1 MNQTAKLKI
10 IISDALQFFLNNLV
24 QIASLC
30 LPWLLAAA
38 LVEYAIILI
47 GQNQDTSAPLFLVAW
62 TFDLIVYPVY
72 TGALIMLMARRAQR
86 EQPSNNE
93 LTGAAI
99 KTWQPLFL
107 VHIIV
112 SGLKAMGFLLF
123 IVPGIYLSVRLSFA
137 EFHLVLEGLKPM
149 EAIQKSFQ
157 TTKAYFGLILLL
169 LAIFMIPLA
178 LVAFVMVSALE
189 ALKLN
194 LIFNVLLGILLSFLT
209 LIVDV
214 VIFRVY
220 MSAKQENP
228 DAA

>member
-1 MNQTAKLKI
+1 MNQPVKLKI
-10 IISDALQFFLNNLV
+10 IISDSLQFFLNNLV

-38 LVEYAIILI
+38 LVEYGIIVI
-47 GQNQDTSAPLFLVAW
+47 GQNADKSAPLFLLAW
-62 TFDLIVYPVY
+62 TFDLIVYPIY
-72 TGALIMLMARRAQR
+72 TGALITLMARRAQR
-86 EQPSNNE
+86 EHPTNNE

-99 KTWQPLFL
+99 RTWQPLFL

-123 IVPGIYLSVRLSFA
+123 IVPGVYLSVRLSFA

-157 TTKAYFGLILLL
+157 TTKPYFGPILLL

-178 LVAFVMVSALE
+178 LMAFVMVSALE

-220 MSAKQENP
+220 MSARQENP
-228 DAA
+228 DVA

>member
-1 MNQTAKLKI
+1 MNQPAKLKI
-10 IISDALQFFLNNLV
+10 IISDALQFFLNNLG
-24 QIASLC
+24 QIAALC

-38 LVEYAIILI
+38 LVEYGVILV
-47 GQNQDTSAPLFLVAW
+47 GQNQDTSTPLFLVAW

-86 EQPSNNE
+86 ENPSNNE
-93 LTGAAI
+93 LTGAAM

-169 LAIFMIPLA
+169 LAMFMIPLA
-178 LVAFVMVSALE
+178 FLAFAMVSTLD
-189 ALKLN
+189 ALKLD

-214 VIFRVY
+214 VVFRVY
-220 MSAKQENP
+220 MSAKQETP